1 MATTALR
8 RLRGT
13 VVLSVLWG
21 AAWAVA
27 GLAIGVTSL
36 LLPTLPWHVLFDVF
50 DAPLPALGVP
60 GAVGGALFSVV
71 LQVAA
76 RHRRFEDLTLPR
88 FTALG
93 ALGGVLL
100 SVVPEALV
108 AAGLATLGR
117 PGLITWGF
125 VLAKG
130 AVLGLLGAAS
140 AAATLVLAQR
150 GRDHASPRQSG
161 DVRHLAASRPVASE
175 RSRSATSRPGTP

>member
-21 AAWAVA
+21 GAWAVA

-60 GAVGGALFSVV
+60 GA
-71 LQVAA
+71 
-76 RHRRFEDLTLPR
+76 
-88 FTALG
+88 
-93 ALGGVLL
+93 
-100 SVVPEALV
+100 LV
-108 AAGLATLGR
+108 A
-117 PGLITWGF
+117 
-125 VLAKG
+125 
-130 AVLGLLGAAS
+130 AAS
-140 AAATLVLAQR
+140 AAATLALAQR
-150 GRDHASPRQSG
+150 CRDHASPRQSG

>member
-36 LLPTLPWHVLFDVF
+36 LLPTLPWHVLFDIF
-50 DAPLPALGVP
+50 DAPLPALG
-60 GAVGGALFSVV
+60 
-71 LQVAA
+71 
-76 RHRRFEDLTLPR
+76 
-88 FTALG
+88 
-93 ALGGVLL
+93 
-100 SVVPEALV
+100 VPEALV

-140 AAATLVLAQR
+140 AAATLALAQR
-150 GRDHASPRQSG
+150 GLASPRQSG
-161 DVRHLAASRPVASE
+161 DVRHLAASRPVARE